1 MNAEFKWTENLK
13 LFVVPMSL
21 GHVAL
26 LTSSQP
32 QAKIKVEKERWFK
45 NEVAVF

>member
-1 MNAEFKWTENLK
+1 MDAEFKWTENLK

-21 GHVAL
+21 WHFSL
-26 LTSSQP
+26 LQGNP
-32 QAKIKVEKERWFK
+32 QAEIKVEKERCIK